1 MGNAN
6 DESSSK
12 YKEFILQFLDKFKAG
27 VGLMAMVIVMS
38 FLSDRF
44 LTLPNILNI
53 FRQVSIMGIM
63 AVGMTMV
70 ILAQGIDLSVGS
82 LMALSGA
89 VTAGMMVHGD
99 ISIFLAVLTG
109 LAVGTALG
117 LFNGLMISK
126 AKLPDFIVT
135 LAMMSIARGLTLV
148 YTGGRPIS
156 GFDLAFRRIG
166 GGRVGRVPIPV
177 IIFTV
182 ILIIGYLVLNKTT
195 FGRYIYAVG
204 GNKKAARLAG
214 INTDRVKILVYAI
227 SGFLSAVSGVIL
239 ISRLNSAQPTAGVA
253 YELDVIAMVVLGGT
267 SLVGGKGTVGGTLIG
282 ALIIG
287 VLNNSLNLL
296 GVASFYQEVAKGLVI
311 LVAVLLD
318 SIQHRD

>member
-1 MGNAN
+1 MENAG
-6 DESSSK
+6 SK
-12 YKEFILQFLDKFKAG
+12 KNLKYIYQFLGKFKAG
-27 VGLMAMVIVMS
+27 IGLLALVIVMS

-44 LTLPNILNI
+44 LTFPNMFNI
-53 FRQVSIMGIM
+53 FRQVSIMGVM

-70 ILAQGIDLSVGS
+70 ILSQGIDLSVGS
-82 LMALSGA
+82 LLALSGA
-89 VTAGMMVHGD
+89 VSAGVMAGDGNMVLG
-99 ISIFLAVLTG
+99 ILAG
-109 LAVGTALG
+109 LAVGTGLG
-117 LFNGLMISK
+117 LFNGFMISK
-126 AKLPDFIVT
+126 ANLPDFIVT

-156 GFDLAFRRIG
+156 GFDPAFRMIG
-166 GGRVGRVPIPV
+166 GGRIGRVPFPV
-177 IIFTV
+177 IIFFV
-182 ILIIGYLVLNKTT
+182 IIVIGYLILNKTT

-204 GNKKAARLAG
+204 GNKQAARLAG
-214 INTDRVKILVYAI
+214 INTDLIKLKVYAI
-227 SGFLSAVSGVIL
+227 SGFLAGVSGIIL
-239 ISRLNSAQPTAGVA
+239 TSRLNSAQPTAGVA

-267 SLVGGKGTVGGTLIG
+267 SLAGGKGSVGGTLIG

-318 SIQHRD
+318 SLQHRD

>member
-1 MGNAN
+1 MENASN
-6 DESSSK
+6 EQGAK

-27 VGLMAMVIVMS
+27 IGLLAMVIVMS

-44 LTLPNILNI
+44 LTLPNMLNI

-82 LMALSGA
+82 ILALSGA
-89 VTAGMMVHGD
+89 VTAGMMAGD
-99 ISIFLAVLTG
+99 TSMVLSVLIG
-109 LAVGTALG
+109 LAVGTGLG

-135 LAMMSIARGLTLV
+135 LAMMSIARGLVLV

-156 GFDLAFRRIG
+156 GFDPAFRTIG
-166 GGRVGRVPIPV
+166 GGRVGMVPIPAV
-177 IIFTV
+177 IFAV
-182 ILIIGYLVLNKTT
+182 ILVIGYLVLNKTT

-204 GNKKAARLAG
+204 GNQQAARLAG
-214 INTDRVKILVYAI
+214 INTDSIKIKVYAI

-239 ISRLNSAQPTAGVA
+239 TSRLNSAQPTAGVA

-267 SLVGGKGTVGGTLIG
+267 SLVGGKGTIGGTLIG

>member
-1 MGNAN
+1 VENASN
-6 DESSSK
+6 EQGAK

-27 VGLMAMVIVMS
+27 IGLLAMVIVMS

-44 LTLPNILNI
+44 LTLPNMLNI
-53 FRQVSIMGIM
+53 FRQVSIMGMM

-82 LMALSGA
+82 ILALSGA
-89 VTAGMMVHGD
+89 VTAGMMAGD
-99 ISIFLAVLTG
+99 TSMVLSVLIG
-109 LAVGTALG
+109 LAVGTGLG

-135 LAMMSIARGLTLV
+135 LAMMSIARGLVLV

-156 GFDLAFRRIG
+156 GFDPAFRTIG
-166 GGRVGRVPIPV
+166 GGRVGMVPIPV
-177 IIFTV
+177 IIFAV
-182 ILIIGYLVLNKTT
+182 ILVIGYLVLNKTT

-204 GNKKAARLAG
+204 GNQQAAKLAG
-214 INTDRVKILVYAI
+214 INTDRIKIKVYAI

-239 ISRLNSAQPTAGVA
+239 TSRLNSAQPTAGVA

-267 SLVGGKGTVGGTLIG
+267 SLVGGKGTIGGTLIG

-318 SIQHRD
+318 SLQHRD

>member
-1 MGNAN
+1 VEDATI
-6 DESSSK
+6 EQSTK

-27 VGLMAMVIVMS
+27 IGLLALVIVMS

-44 LTLPNILNI
+44 LTLPNMLNI

-70 ILAQGIDLSVGS
+70 IIAQGIDLSVGS
-82 LMALSGA
+82 ILALSGA
-89 VTAGMMVHGD
+89 VTAGMMAGD
-99 ISIFLAVLTG
+99 TSIVLAVLIG
-109 LAVGTALG
+109 LAVGTGLG

-156 GFDLAFRRIG
+156 GFDPVFRSIG
-166 GGRVGRVPIPV
+166 GGRVGRVPIPA
-177 IIFTV
+177 IIFAV
-182 ILIIGYLVLNKTT
+182 ILVIGYLVLTKTT

-204 GNKKAARLAG
+204 GNQKAARLAG
-214 INTDRVKILVYAI
+214 INTDRIKIMVYAI
-227 SGFLSAVSGVIL
+227 SGLLSAASGVIL
-239 ISRLNSAQPTAGVA
+239 TSRLNSAQPTAGVA

-267 SLVGGKGTVGGTLIG
+267 SLIGGKGSVGGTLIG

-318 SIQHRD
+318 SLQHRD

>member
-1 MGNAN
+1 MENAETKRN
-6 DESSSK
+6 TK
-12 YKEFILQFLDKFKAG
+12 YILQFLGKFKAG
-27 VGLMAMVIVMS
+27 IGLLALVIVMS

-44 LTLPNILNI
+44 LTLPNLLNI

-70 ILAQGIDLSVGS
+70 ILSQGIDLSVGS
-82 LMALSGA
+82 LLALSGA
-89 VTAGMMVHGD
+89 VTAGFMAGDTNMV
-99 ISIFLAVLTG
+99 LAILVG
-109 LAVGTALG
+109 LAVGTGLG
-117 LFNGLMISK
+117 LFNGFMISK
-126 AKLPDFIVT
+126 ANLPDFIVT

-156 GFDLAFRRIG
+156 GFDPTFRTIG
-166 GGRVGRVPIPV
+166 GGRVGMIPVPV
-177 IIFTV
+177 IIFLV
-182 ILIIGYLVLNKTT
+182 IILIGYFILNKTT

-204 GNKKAARLAG
+204 GNKEAARLAG
-214 INTDRVKILVYAI
+214 INTDAIKLKVYAI
-227 SGFLSAVSGVIL
+227 SGFLAAVSGIIL
-239 ISRLNSAQPTAGVA
+239 TSRLNSAQPTAGVA

-267 SLVGGKGTVGGTLIG
+267 SLTGGKGSVGGTLIG

-318 SIQHRD
+318 SLQHRD

>member
-1 MGNAN
+1 MEYASNEQK
-6 DESSSK
+6 DK

-27 VGLMAMVIVMS
+27 IGLLAMVIVMS

-44 LTLPNILNI
+44 LTLPNMLNI

-82 LMALSGA
+82 ILALSGA
-89 VTAGMMVHGD
+89 VTAGMMAGD
-99 ISIFLAVLTG
+99 TSMVLSVLIG
-109 LAVGTALG
+109 LAVGTGLG

-135 LAMMSIARGLTLV
+135 LAMMSIARGLVLV

-156 GFDLAFRRIG
+156 GFDPAFRTIG
-166 GGRVGRVPIPV
+166 GGRVGMVPIPV
-177 IIFTV
+177 IIFAV
-182 ILIIGYLVLNKTT
+182 ILVIGYLVLNKTT

-204 GNKKAARLAG
+204 GNQQAAKLAG
-214 INTDRVKILVYAI
+214 INTDRIKIKVYAI

-239 ISRLNSAQPTAGVA
+239 TSRLNSAQPTAGVA

-267 SLVGGKGTVGGTLIG
+267 SLVGGKGTIGGTLIG

>member
-1 MGNAN
+1 MEYASNEQK
-6 DESSSK
+6 DK

-27 VGLMAMVIVMS
+27 IGLLAMVIVMS

-44 LTLPNILNI
+44 LTLPNMLNI

-82 LMALSGA
+82 ILALSGA
-89 VTAGMMVHGD
+89 VTAGMMAGD
-99 ISIFLAVLTG
+99 TSMVLSVLIG
-109 LAVGTALG
+109 LAVGTGLG

-135 LAMMSIARGLTLV
+135 LAMMSIARGLVLV

-156 GFDLAFRRIG
+156 GFDPAFRTIG
-166 GGRVGRVPIPV
+166 GGRVGMVPIPV
-177 IIFTV
+177 IIFAV
-182 ILIIGYLVLNKTT
+182 ILVIGYLVLNKTT

-204 GNKKAARLAG
+204 GNQQAARLAG
-214 INTDRVKILVYAI
+214 INTDSIKIKVYAI

-239 ISRLNSAQPTAGVA
+239 TSRLNSAQPTAGVA

-267 SLVGGKGTVGGTLIG
+267 SLVGGKGTIGGTLIG

-318 SIQHRD
+318 SLQHRD

>member
-1 MGNAN
+1 VEA
-6 DESSSK
+6 ESAGQSTN
-12 YKEFILQFLDKFKAG
+12 YMEYILIFLDKFKAG
-27 VGLMAMVIVMS
+27 IGLLVMVIVMS

-44 LTLPNILNI
+44 LTLPNMLNI

-82 LMALSGA
+82 ILALSGA
-89 VTAGMMVHGD
+89 VTAGMMAGD
-99 ISIFLAVLTG
+99 TSIILSVLIG
-109 LAVGTALG
+109 LAVGTGLG

-135 LAMMSIARGLTLV
+135 LAMMSIARGLALV

-156 GFDLAFRRIG
+156 GFDPAFRSIG
-166 GGRVGRVPIPV
+166 GGRVGMIPIPV
-177 IIFTV
+177 IIFAF
-182 ILIIGYLVLNKTT
+182 ILLIGYLVLNNTT

-204 GNKKAARLAG
+204 GNEKAARLAG
-214 INTDRVKILVYAI
+214 INTDGIKIKVYAI

-239 ISRLNSAQPTAGVA
+239 TSRLNSAQPTAGVA

-267 SLVGGKGTVGGTLIG
+267 SLIGGKGTIGGTLIG

>member
-1 MGNAN
+1 
-6 DESSSK
+6 
-12 YKEFILQFLDKFKAG
+12 
-27 VGLMAMVIVMS
+27 MAMVIVMS

>member
-1 MGNAN
+1 MENA
-6 DESSSK
+6 ESKMNFK
-12 YKEFILQFLDKFKAG
+12 YILQFLGKFKAG
-27 VGLMAMVIVMS
+27 IGLLALVIVMS

-44 LTLPNILNI
+44 LSLPNMLNI

-70 ILAQGIDLSVGS
+70 ILSQGIDLSVGS
-82 LMALSGA
+82 LLALSGA
-89 VTAGMMVHGD
+89 VTAGFMAGDGNMV
-99 ISIFLAVLTG
+99 LAILAG
-109 LAVGTALG
+109 LAVGTGLG

-126 AKLPDFIVT
+126 ANLPDFIVT
-135 LAMMSIARGLTLV
+135 LAMMSIARGLVLV

-156 GFDLAFRRIG
+156 GFDPAFRIIG
-166 GGRVGRVPIPV
+166 GGRVGMVPIPV
-177 IIFTV
+177 IIFAV
-182 ILIIGYLVLNKTT
+182 ILVIGYLVLNKTT

-204 GNKKAARLAG
+204 GNKQAARLAG
-214 INTDRVKILVYAI
+214 INTDGIKIKVYAI

-239 ISRLNSAQPTAGVA
+239 TSRLNSAQPTAGVA

-267 SLVGGKGTVGGTLIG
+267 SLTGGKGTVGGTLIG

>member
-1 MGNAN
+1 MENAGTKRN
-6 DESSSK
+6 TK
-12 YKEFILQFLDKFKAG
+12 YILQFLGKFKAG
-27 VGLMAMVIVMS
+27 IGLLALVIVMS

-44 LTLPNILNI
+44 LTLPNMLNI

-70 ILAQGIDLSVGS
+70 ILSQGIDLSVGS
-82 LMALSGA
+82 LLALSGA
-89 VTAGMMVHGD
+89 VTAGFMAGETNMV
-99 ISIFLAVLTG
+99 LAILVG
-109 LAVGTALG
+109 LAVGTGLG
-117 LFNGLMISK
+117 LFNGFMISK
-126 AKLPDFIVT
+126 ANLPDFIVT

-156 GFDLAFRRIG
+156 GFDPAFRTIG
-166 GGRVGRVPIPV
+166 GGRVGMIPVPV
-177 IIFTV
+177 IIFLV
-182 ILIIGYLVLNKTT
+182 IILIGYFILNKTT

-204 GNKKAARLAG
+204 GNKEAARLAG
-214 INTDRVKILVYAI
+214 INTDAIKLKVYAI
-227 SGFLSAVSGVIL
+227 SGFLAAVSGIIL
-239 ISRLNSAQPTAGVA
+239 TSRLNSAQPTAGVA

-267 SLVGGKGTVGGTLIG
+267 SLTGGKGSVGGTLIG

-318 SIQHRD
+318 SLQHRD

>member
-1 MGNAN
+1 
-6 DESSSK
+6 
-12 YKEFILQFLDKFKAG
+12 
-27 VGLMAMVIVMS
+27 
-38 FLSDRF
+38 
-44 LTLPNILNI
+44 
-53 FRQVSIMGIM
+53 MGIM

-82 LMALSGA
+82 ILALSGA
-89 VTAGMMVHGD
+89 VTAGMMAGD
-99 ISIFLAVLTG
+99 TSMVLSVLIG
-109 LAVGTALG
+109 LAVGTGLG

-135 LAMMSIARGLTLV
+135 LAMMSIARGLVLV

-156 GFDLAFRRIG
+156 GFDPAFRTIG
-166 GGRVGRVPIPV
+166 GGRVGMVPIPV
-177 IIFTV
+177 IIFAV
-182 ILIIGYLVLNKTT
+182 ILVIGYLVLNKTT

-204 GNKKAARLAG
+204 GNQQAAKLAG
-214 INTDRVKILVYAI
+214 INTDRIKIKVYAI

-239 ISRLNSAQPTAGVA
+239 TSRLNSAQPTAGVA

-267 SLVGGKGTVGGTLIG
+267 SLVGGKGTIGGTLIG

-318 SIQHRD
+318 SLQHRD

>member
-1 MGNAN
+1 M
-6 DESSSK
+6 
-12 YKEFILQFLDKFKAG
+12 LQFLDKFKAG
-27 VGLMAMVIVMS
+27 IGLLAMVIVMS

-44 LTLPNILNI
+44 LTLPNMLNI

-82 LMALSGA
+82 ILALSGA
-89 VTAGMMVHGD
+89 VTAGMMAGD
-99 ISIFLAVLTG
+99 TSMVLSVLIG
-109 LAVGTALG
+109 LAVGTGLG

-135 LAMMSIARGLTLV
+135 LAMMSIARGLVLV

-156 GFDLAFRRIG
+156 GFDPAFRTIG
-166 GGRVGRVPIPV
+166 GGRVGMVPIPV
-177 IIFTV
+177 IIFAV
-182 ILIIGYLVLNKTT
+182 ILVIGYLVLNKTT

-204 GNKKAARLAG
+204 GNQQAARLAG
-214 INTDRVKILVYAI
+214 INTDSIKIKVYAI

-239 ISRLNSAQPTAGVA
+239 TSRLNSAQPTAGVA

-267 SLVGGKGTVGGTLIG
+267 SLVGGKGTIGGTLIG

-318 SIQHRD
+318 SLQHRD